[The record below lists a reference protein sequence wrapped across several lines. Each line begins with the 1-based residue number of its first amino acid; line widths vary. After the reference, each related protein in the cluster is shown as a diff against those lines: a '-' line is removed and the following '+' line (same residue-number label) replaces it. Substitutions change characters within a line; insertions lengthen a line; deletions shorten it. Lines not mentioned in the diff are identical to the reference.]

1 MKATISGNP
10 GKSLMKI
17 IVDADSDRVI
27 GMHMVGADGP
37 EIMQARFDSVGSLC
51 FSFDREQPLYRVHL
65 GGR

>member
-17 IVDADSDRVI
+17 IVDADTDRVL

-37 EIMQARFDSVGSLC
+37 EIMQVCRQGKRSCSIW
-51 FSFDREQPLYRVHL
+51 QW
-65 GGR
+65 

>member
-17 IVDADSDRVI
+17 IVDADSDRVL

-37 EIMQARFDSVGSLC
+37 EIMQVRYKGC
-51 FSFDREQPLYRVHL
+51 
-65 GGR
+65 